1 MNEQTN
7 RLLSNVCFAMGFI
20 SIGGSI
26 LIWQNKGYE
35 GKSGSKDGS
44 HAERM
49 GIFVGLWAPTFFVLS
64 TRFEEAALRQVAER
78 AAKES

>member
-20 SIGGSI
+20 SIAGSI
-26 LIWQNKGYE
+26 FIWQNKPNKG
-35 GKSGSKDGS
+35 SGFTPEDSR
-44 HAERM
+44 AERS

-64 TRFEEAALRQVAER
+64 TRFEEAALRQVAEK
-78 AAKES
+78 AAQEA